1 MKKIIFDE
9 IDIFNIFLVFIFRIF
24 GFKVFFLKVSSFLRK
39 QAVLLRL
46 EKIDI
51 IKINFNNSKFLINQ
65 NYNIKRKKSIIQVKV
80 LAKNNINRIWSKKL
94 ERIFL
99 NKTYLEILLFNHF
112 KYELWDRYILFEF
125 GSKIQQNKEKIYF
138 WINKDLL
145 NNLAA
150 TEYKN
155 FKILKPIFLN
165 FFSNLIFIFGL
176 VITKI
181 KNKNYKI
188 TFKKVKHKKV
198 ARLKTEANK
207 KTIFFINA
215 GIVSGNS
222 NYLDKKNFF
231 FSKEKKD
238 VLNKDNIEICEL
250 YQNLDKKSL
259 SFYKKFKIDFI
270 FWFNKKTQSSF
281 KGNIILL
288 TSLLTKTS
296 FRFDLKLGFKI
307 FIFAL
312 SILKNLKRLNDYK
325 NLKTAI
331 IENEMQFPTTLAIAL
346 KHKDVQITC
355 FSKRLILPAWHH
367 QVIIDNYFIIGNKT
381 NDYLKSQL
389 YKNIKPIFIGGRESL
404 KTNYSSKYLLS
415 YKRKF
420 SLICLV
426 LDYHSDKNWYRSSL
440 NPIVNYANNF
450 EFYKNIL
457 NISTSHPEI
466 LFVLK
471 SKNYNWVKIP
481 FFKDILKKIRKQKNI
496 IFFDRDYQITNFQ
509 MIKNVDFSI
518 AKYTSLVDD
527 FLMNNKPS
535 IIYEKV
541 PYVKGFINYDRS
553 IIVENEEDLHK
564 TLTTL
569 KKNYVKFNSN
579 LNFMR
584 KNFYRKFNL
593 TNCQNK
599 LRNIIG

>member
-9 IDIFNIFLVFIFRIF
+9 INIFNIFLVFIFRVF
-24 GFKVFFLKVSSFLRK
+24 GFKLFFLKVSSFLRK
-39 QAVLLRL
+39 QAVLLQL

-65 NYNIKRKKSIIQVKV
+65 NYNIKRKRSIIQAKI

-125 GSKIQQNKEKIYF
+125 GSKIQRNKEKIYF

-150 TEYKN
+150 AEYKN
-155 FKILKPIFLN
+155 FKILKPTLLN
-165 FFSNLIFIFGL
+165 FFSNLIFIFDI
-176 VITKI
+176 VMTKI
-181 KNKNYKI
+181 KNKNYRI
-188 TFKKVKHKKV
+188 TFKKIKHKKV
-198 ARLKTEANK
+198 ARLKIETSK
-207 KTIFFINA
+207 KTIFFVNA
-215 GIVSGNS
+215 GIVNAHS

-231 FSKEKKD
+231 FSKAKKD
-238 VLNKDNIEICEL
+238 VLNKDNIEVCEL
-250 YQNLDKKSL
+250 YNNLDQKTL
-259 SFYKKFKIDFI
+259 SFYKKYKINFV
-270 FWFNKKTQSSF
+270 FWFNKKTSLPF
-281 KGNIILL
+281 KSYIILL
-288 TSLLTKTS
+288 SSLLFKTSLK
-296 FRFDLKLGFKI
+296 FDLKLGFKL

-312 SILKNLKRLNDYK
+312 NILKNIKRLDGFK
-325 NLKTAI
+325 NVKNVI
-331 IENEMQFPTTLAIAL
+331 IENEFQFPVTLAIAL
-346 KHKDVQITC
+346 KHKDIKISC
-355 FSKRLILPAWHH
+355 FSKRLIPPAWHH

-389 YKNIKPIFIGGRESL
+389 YKNIKPIFIGSRESL
-404 KTNYSSKYLLS
+404 KINYSSKYLLS

-450 EFYKNIL
+450 EFYKKIL

-481 FFKDILKKIRKQKNI
+481 FFKDILKKIKKQKNI
-496 IFFDRDYQITNFQ
+496 IFFDRDNQITNFQ

-527 FLMNNKPS
+527 FLMNHKPS
-535 IIYEKV
+535 IIYEEV
-541 PYVKGFINYDRS
+541 PFVKGFINYDRS

-593 TNCQNK
+593 TNFQNK
-599 LRNIIG
+599 LRKIIG

>member
-1 MKKIIFDE
+1 MKKIIFE
-9 IDIFNIFLVFIFRIF
+9 ELSILNIFLIFLLRTLN
-24 GFKVFFLKVSSFLRK
+24 FKVFFFKTSPYL
-39 QAVLLRL
+39 
-46 EKIDI
+46 
-51 IKINFNNSKFLINQ
+51 
-65 NYNIKRKKSIIQVKV
+65 RKKSLISV
-80 LAKNNINRIWSKKL
+80 LKKMSISKIDFNDINYSINLNYNKKKKKSLYQANILTKNVTKNIWDKKL
-94 ERIFL
+94 KKVFL
-99 NKTYLEILLFNHF
+99 QKTYFKILLLNYLKH
-112 KYELWDRYILFEF
+112 ELWHRYILFEF
-125 GSKIQQNKEKIYF
+125 GNKIQQKNEKIYF
-138 WINKDLL
+138 WVNRDLL
-145 NNLAA
+145 NNLI
-150 TEYKN
+150 TKEYKN
-155 FKILKPIFLN
+155 FKVLKPSFLN
-165 FFSNLIFIFGL
+165 FFSNLVLILNLFLEKLNNKIN
-176 VITKI
+176 IKTETKT
-181 KNKNYKI
+181 KNK
-188 TFKKVKHKKV
+188 KK
-198 ARLKTEANK
+198 NK
-207 KTIFFINA
+207 LEINNKRTIFFVSA
-215 GIVSGNS
+215 GIVNANS
-222 NYLDKKNFF
+222 NYLNKKNFF
-231 FSKEKKD
+231 FSSKKKD
-238 VLNKDNIEICEL
+238 VLHKDNIGICEL
-250 YQNLDKKSL
+250 HNNLDKKSL
-259 SFYKKFKIDFI
+259 SFYKKYKINFV
-270 FWFNKKTQSSF
+270 FWFNKKTPSLF
-281 KGNIILL
+281 KANFILL
-288 TSLLTKTS
+288 SSLLLKTSLK
-296 FRFDLKLGFKI
+296 FDLKLGFKL

-312 SILKNLKRLNDYK
+312 NILKNIKRLDEFK
-325 NLKTAI
+325 NVKNAI
-331 IENEMQFPTTLAIAL
+331 IENEIHFPTTLAIAL

-367 QVIIDNYFIIGNKT
+367 QVIIDNYFVIGNKT

-389 YKNIKPIFIGGRESL
+389 YKNIKPFFIGGRESL

-440 NPIVNYANNF
+440 NPTVNYANNF

-481 FFKDILKKIRKQKNI
+481 FFKDILKKIKKQKNI

-527 FLMNNKPS
+527 FLMNHKPS

-541 PYVKGFINYDRS
+541 PFVKGFINYDRS
-553 IIVENEEDLHK
+553 IIVENEEELHK

>member
-9 IDIFNIFLVFIFRIF
+9 LNIFNIILFFVFRVF
-24 GFKVFFLKVSSFLRK
+24 GYRVFFLKVSSFLRK
-39 QAVLLRL
+39 QNLLIRL

-65 NYNIKRKKSIIQVKV
+65 NYNLKRKKSIIQSKL

-138 WINKDLL
+138 WTNKDLL
-145 NNLAA
+145 NNLA
-150 TEYKN
+150 TTKYKN
-155 FKILKPIFLN
+155 FKILKPVFLN
-165 FFSNLIFIFGL
+165 FFSNFIFIFGL
-176 VITKI
+176 ILVKI
-181 KNKNYKI
+181 KNKYYK
-188 TFKKVKHKKV
+188 TAFKRIKHKKV
-198 ARLKTEANK
+198 SQLKIKTDK

-231 FSKEKKD
+231 FSREKKD

-259 SFYKKFKIDFI
+259 SFYKKFKIDVV
-270 FWFNKKTQSSF
+270 FWFNKKTLSPF

-288 TSLLTKTS
+288 SSLLSKTS

-312 SILKNLKRLNDYK
+312 NVLKNIKRLDEYK
-325 NLKTAI
+325 NVKNAI
-331 IENEMQFPTTLAIAL
+331 IENEIQFPTTLAIAL
-346 KHKDVQITC
+346 KHKDIKISC

-367 QVIIDNYFIIGNKT
+367 QVIIDNYFLIGNKT
-381 NDYLKSQL
+381 NDYLKLQL

-404 KTNYSSKYLLS
+404 KTKYSSKYLLS

-426 LDYHSDKNWYRSSL
+426 LDYHSDKDWYKSSL
-440 NPIVNYANNF
+440 NPIVNYANNLK
-450 EFYKNIL
+450 FYKSIL
-457 NISTSHPEI
+457 SISNSHPEI

-481 FFKDILKKIRKQKNI
+481 FFKDIYKKIENQKNI
-496 IFFDRDYQITNFQ
+496 IFFNKDYQITNFQ

-527 FLMNNKPS
+527 FLMNHKPS
-535 IIYEKV
+535 IIYEEV
-541 PYVKGFINYDRS
+541 PFVKDFINYDKS

-564 TLTTL
+564 TLTIL

-584 KNFYRKFNL
+584 KSFYRQFNL